1 MDLHGFF
8 KVIAILSL
16 TLGVELTCFS
26 QNKIERETRIKPREV
41 PSKAKKWLDDAFE
54 NIKRPKWFLEYS
66 QNGKSFEAKFRYQN
80 HFYSA
85 EFDSVGN
92 VQDVEIEIQKSDVA
106 SEVWKLIQS
115 HFDSEYVQF
124 KVEKIQRQFSGSK
137 SDLEDFFD
145 EEEID
150 GVSIRYEI
158 VYQGKNRSWD
168 LWEALFD
175 ESGKY
180 ISRLKVQI
188 PSTDNLIF

>member
-1 MDLHGFF
+1 MGIHGLF
-8 KVIAILSL
+8 KVLPILSL
-16 TLGVELTCFS
+16 ILGFELTCFS
-26 QNKIERETRIKPREV
+26 QGKIERETRIKIQEV
-41 PSKAKKWLDDAFE
+41 PSEAKKWLDEAFE
-54 NIKRPKWFLEYS
+54 KIERPKWFLEYS

-85 EFDSVGN
+85 EFDSLGN
-92 VQDVEIEIQKSDVA
+92 VQDVEIEIQKSEVE

-115 HFDSEYVQF
+115 HFDSEYVQV
-124 KVEKIQRQFSGSK
+124 KVEKIQRQYSGSK

-145 EEEID
+145 EEDID
-150 GVSIRYEI
+150 EVTIRYEI
-158 VYQGKNRSWD
+158 VFQGENVSWD